1 MKNILISSVA
11 AGALLVGIA
20 AANAQSQMDRPG
32 EQPPAASSETTTPR
46 AGERAQERERRGPAA
61 QQEQRGRSG
70 AAQRGGS
77 QTTGQAQPETPAV
90 QPDRESKSD
99 RSEPRRQA
107 DQPRG
112 QRHDPRAGRSQNE
125 RAQDRDRQ
133 RGQAERQGRQDRERA
148 AEQDRDRSPS
158 ADRERVR
165 TRTQAQDRDRQ
176 PSGERNGERRTG
188 QRTRRGQIS
197 MSTEQRTQVTA
208 SFSERIEQRNI
219 RPLRDVRFSV
229 SVGARVPRNVRLY
242 EVPQSIVRI
251 HPGFRGHRF
260 VLVRDEIVIIEPRS
274 YEIVAVLPRTGGA
287 QAQRS
292 GRDTVGRADA
302 SIRLGADQRRV
313 IRERVVQMQTCR
325 QELRIDFSIGIP
337 LPRAVEVC
345 EFPAEL
351 IAEVPEIRS
360 YRYVVRGDDVV
371 IVDPDERRIVEV
383 ID

>member
-1 MKNILISSVA
+1 
-11 AGALLVGIA
+11 
-20 AANAQSQMDRPG
+20 
-32 EQPPAASSETTTPR
+32 
-46 AGERAQERERRGPAA
+46 
-61 QQEQRGRSG
+61 
-70 AAQRGGS
+70 
-77 QTTGQAQPETPAV
+77 
-90 QPDRESKSD
+90 
-99 RSEPRRQA
+99 
-107 DQPRG
+107 
-112 QRHDPRAGRSQNE
+112 
-125 RAQDRDRQ
+125 
-133 RGQAERQGRQDRERA
+133 
-148 AEQDRDRSPS
+148 
-158 ADRERVR
+158 
-165 TRTQAQDRDRQ
+165 
-176 PSGERNGERRTG
+176 
-188 QRTRRGQIS
+188 

-274 YEIVAVLPRTGGA
+274 YEIVAVLPRSGRA
-287 QAQRS
+287 QAERR

-345 EFPAEL
+345 EFPAEV
-351 IAEVPEIRS
+351 IAEVPEVRS

-371 IVDPDERRIVEV
+371 IVDPEERRIVEV